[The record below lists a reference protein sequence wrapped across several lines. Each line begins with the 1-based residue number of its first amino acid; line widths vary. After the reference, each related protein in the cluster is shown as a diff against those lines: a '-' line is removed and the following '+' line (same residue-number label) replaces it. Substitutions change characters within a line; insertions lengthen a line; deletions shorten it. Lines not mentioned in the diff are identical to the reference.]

1 LPTAFM
7 LVATVL
13 SLAYSLRFISKVF
26 LGQPK
31 EGTEHKIVDVSTSMK
46 VAFVILVI
54 MVILIGVYP
63 GFFVNLINT
72 VSFG

>member
-1 LPTAFM
+1 M

-26 LGQPK
+26 FGQPK
-31 EGTEHKIVDVSTSMK
+31 TEVEGEHKVIDVPNFMK
-46 VAFVILVI
+46 LALAILVVFVIL
-54 MVILIGVYP
+54 LGVYP
-63 GFFVNLINT
+63 TFFVDLIGT